1 MGHIVLRLDRVMA
14 DRKMS
19 LNEVS
24 DGIRVLKDQCAV
36 DVADIIAAVNE
47 LGREVI
53 FLGDGVPVYKEQLE
67 NGVKVPYFFA
77 PAHMNRQRAGSVA
90 ALGEIYFKE
99 GKTVPAAAH
108 QPIYLR
114 LSQAER
120 ERMEQ
125 EAAEKQT
132 AKQADNPAEAAKDG
146 Q

>member
-1 MGHIVLRLDRVMA
+1 M
-14 DRKMS
+14 
-19 LNEVS
+19 
-24 DGIRVLKDQCAV
+24 

-125 EAAEKQT
+125 EAAEKQAAQVA
-132 AKQADNPAEAAKDG
+132 AKQAGNPAEAAKDG

>member
-1 MGHIVLRLDRVMA
+1 MDARRNQVYTGLY
-14 DRKMS
+14 
-19 LNEVS
+19 EVS

-125 EAAEKQT
+125 EAA
-132 AKQADNPAEAAKDG
+132 KDG